1 MANDPVQKW
10 ANYFNG
16 ASYERKTCENMFN
29 LPNKQGN
36 SDQYYSN
43 VDFITRLARS
53 LKPDN
58 TKNQLQC
65 AVGV

>member
-1 MANDPVQKW
+1 MIQYRSGQTISMVLPTREK
-10 ANYFNG
+10 
-16 ASYERKTCENMFN
+16 RENMFN

-65 AVGV
+65 TVGV